1 MIVRISGEEQYRLPD
16 EEKDRL
22 NDLEHAVVAAVDSG
36 AGGEDAFP
44 GVFAA
49 LLDHVRTHGQVLGDD
64 EIETS
69 DVILPPSDLTFAEAG
84 REFTGEGL
92 IPD

>member
-1 MIVRISGEEQYRLPD
+1 MIVRISGEDQYRLPD
-16 EEKDRL
+16 TDAERL
-22 NDLEHAVVAAVDSG
+22 NDMEKAVAALVE
-36 AGGEDAFP
+36 GGQPHGFP
-44 GVFAA
+44 AAYAA
-49 LLDHVRTHGQVLGDD
+49 LLDFVRSHGARIGDE

-69 DVILPPSDLTFAEAG
+69 EVILPPADLTFEEAG

>member
-1 MIVRISGEEQYRLPD
+1 MIVRISGEDQYRLAD
-16 EEKDRL
+16 SDAARL
-22 NDLEHAVVAAVDSG
+22 NELENAVIALVN
-36 AGGEDAFP
+36 GGREDGFADAY
-44 GVFAA
+44 AA
-49 LLDHVRTHGQVLGDD
+49 LLDYVRAQGERVGDD

-69 DVILPPSDLTFAEAG
+69 EVILPPSDLTFTEAG